1 MRRPPQRRFRP
12 QLRLGQREA
21 LVAALLESRED
32 SVDRRSCALSSAT
45 RTAPPPTPGSRRS
58 RRHDAACYEDWHA
71 EHFQPLLGYEPPGF
85 VHASALRRI
94 SNLYFAVN
102 VRRLARST
110 SSGSGTPAGAGA
122 PAGPESQLS
131 YGPLVFA
138 AGGVISRSPSS
149 IRACLQHPG
158 VLRSRPQGS

>member
-1 MRRPPQRRFRP
+1 MRAE
-12 QLRLGQREA
+12 LGHA
-21 LVAALLESRED
+21 HGAAADAWFAALKAA
-32 SVDRRSCALSSAT
+32 RRRVLRRLARRALPAAARL
-45 RTAPPPTPGSRRS
+45 RTS
-58 RRHDAACYEDWHA
+58 
-71 EHFQPLLGYEPPGF
+71 PGF